1 MALGSFSCL
10 ISQQSLTEYRCKNK
24 NNSFEEMQWFQQHNL
39 LMMKKKPCFL
49 KRLSALI
56 KKVIFLVSYLT
67 TLLYLHKAVLYISIF
82 TACYCVGHHITVN
95 E

>member
-39 LMMKKKPCFL
+39 LMMKKKPAF
-49 KRLSALI
+49 
-56 KKVIFLVSYLT
+56 
-67 TLLYLHKAVLYISIF
+67 
-82 TACYCVGHHITVN
+82 
-95 E
+95 